1 MRPVEDIT
9 VGGEIDDGAHGI
21 TRPRIFTPPLRPL
34 SKETSNGYAVIAFA
48 EVILKV
54 HLYPWQCWL
63 LIHALE
69 LNEDG
74 SYRFRRVIV
83 LVARQ
88 NGKTTVMGVLIAWWL
103 FVDSTTHPDR
113 VPPVK
118 FAVVGAAQTLDNA
131 KGPYEQVKAWCNPQP
146 ASDEEAE
153 LAVPMLQKQVQRI
166 NRTNG
171 EEGIQTYSKAQ
182 YIVRAA
188 LNIRSKSAA
197 RAVFD
202 ELREQHNDDG
212 WNAVSQI
219 TKAVWSS
226 QLWGISNAGD
236 YRSKVLKRQVD
247 KGRKLAE
254 AFVAWQAMHESM
266 DGFADHHDL
275 TYGYFEWSAADGCE
289 PTDPDA
295 IRQANPS
302 VGYGAMTVA
311 SIASDIDSMTEAAY
325 RTEVLCQWV
334 TADIVPYIDP
344 KRWAALTDEH
354 STIPADGRIVLSVDT
369 SADRAMTYIAAA
381 GIRED
386 GLPHVELIAR
396 RAGML
401 WVMTYLKRVRAK
413 WPDISEIAIQSKGC
427 SAVDFVDPLIE
438 AGWSVH
444 QIEGFKLGSCAGRL
458 RDRVRDRKLRHLNQ
472 PAIDQQVAVA
482 VTKRLGELEV
492 FDRVH
497 SALHISGLVAIAQA
511 LYALETT
518 TGDETKP
525 KARPSH
531 NVRVRFDLD

>member
-1 MRPVEDIT
+1 MQPVEDVIID
-9 VGGEIDDGAHGI
+9 GEIDDDAHGM

-34 SKETSNGYAVIAFA
+34 TKKTSNGYAVIAFA
-48 EVILKV
+48 VVVLKV

-69 LNEDG
+69 LNDDE

-113 VPPVK
+113 VPPLK

-146 ASDEEAE
+146 ASSEEE
-153 LAVPMLQKQVQRI
+153 DLAIPMLQKQVQRI

-212 WNAVSQI
+212 WNSVSQI

-247 KGRKLAE
+247 KGRRLSADWTM
-254 AFVAWQAMHESM
+254 WQSTHESM
-266 DGFADHHDL
+266 TGFEHGHDM
-275 TYGYFEWSAADGCE
+275 TYGYFEWSAPDGCACDD
-289 PTDPDA
+289 PTA

-302 VGYGAMTVA
+302 VGYGAMSIA
-311 SIASDIDSMTEAAY
+311 SIAADIEGMTEAAY

-334 TADIVPYIDP
+334 TADIIPYIDP
-344 KRWAALTDEH
+344 KQWDTLTDQT
-354 STIPADGRIVLSVDT
+354 SSIPTESRVVLSIDT
-369 SADRAMTYIAAA
+369 SADRSMTYIAAA
-381 GIRED
+381 GLRDD
-386 GLPHVELIAR
+386 GTPHVELIAR
-396 RAGML
+396 RSGML
-401 WVMTYLKRVRAK
+401 WAIPYLRRVRAQ
-413 WPDISEIAIQSKGC
+413 WPTIQEIAIQSKGC
-427 SAVDFVDPLIE
+427 AAVDFVDALAE
-438 AGWSVH
+438 DGWIVH
-444 QIEGFKLGSCAGRL
+444 QIEGFKLGACAGRFK
-458 RDRVRDRKLRHLNQ
+458 DHVRDRKLRHLNQ
-472 PAIDQQVAVA
+472 PAIAQQVAVA
-482 VTKRLGELEV
+482 VTKRLGEIEV

-497 SALHISGLVAIAQA
+497 SALHISGLIAIAQA
-511 LYALETT
+511 LYALETSN
-518 TGDETKP
+518 GEEHKP

-531 NVRVRFDLD
+531 NVRVRFT

>member
-1 MRPVEDIT
+1 MEDVIIE
-9 VGGEIDDGAHGI
+9 GEVLDGEHGI
-21 TRPRIFTPPLRPL
+21 TRPRLFTPPLRPL
-34 SKETSNGYAVIAFA
+34 TKETSNGFAVIAFA
-48 EVILKV
+48 AVILKV
-54 HLYPWQCWL
+54 TLFPWQCWL

-103 FVDSTTHPDR
+103 FIDSAAHPDR

-131 KGPYEQVKAWCNPQP
+131 KGPYETVKAWCNPEP
-146 ASDEEAE
+146 ASDQEIE
-153 LAVPMLQKQVQRI
+153 LAVPMLQKMVQRI

-171 EEGIQTYSKAQ
+171 EEGIQTYSKAS

-236 YRSKVLKRQVD
+236 HRSKVLKRQVD
-247 KGRKLAE
+247 KGRALIDDWHTWA
-254 AFVAWQAMHESM
+254 ATHNGDM
-266 DGFADHHDL
+266 DGFASTHDT
-275 TYGYFEWSAADGCE
+275 TYGYFEWSAPDGC
-289 PTDPDA
+289 TCDDRNA

-302 VGYGAMTVA
+302 VGYGAMSV
-311 SIASDIDSMTEAAY
+311 SGIASDIDGMTESAY

-334 TADIVPYIDP
+334 TADVKPYVDP
-344 KRWAALTDEH
+344 KRWKRLLDPDSA
-354 STIPADGRIVLSVDT
+354 IPDDNRVVLSIDT
-369 SADRAMTYIAAA
+369 SADRQMTYIAAA
-381 GIRED
+381 GLRDD

-396 RAGML
+396 RTGMMWAL
-401 WVMTYLKRVRAK
+401 KYLERLHDT
-413 WPDISEIAIQSKGC
+413 WPDIHEIAIQSKGC
-427 SAVDFVDPLIE
+427 AAVDYVDPLTE
-438 AGWSVH
+438 AGWTVH
-444 QIEGFKLGSCAGRL
+444 PIEGFKLGACTGRFNDHIRDGRL
-458 RDRVRDRKLRHLNQ
+458 RHLDQ
-472 PAIDQQVAVA
+472 PALDQQVDIA

-492 FDRVH
+492 FDRVKSAMH
-497 SALHISGLVAIAQA
+497 ISALIACAQA

-518 TGDETKP
+518 TGDEGKP
-525 KARPSH
+525 KLKPSTGI
-531 NVRVRFDLD
+531 RCTFT